1 MIEIYKN
8 LYSLLDVKQKKAIIT
23 LQIFNIILTILE
35 VISLVLVVLFI
46 SSINDVEKVIN
57 NKFFLKLIN
66 LLNLNSI
73 LYSSNLIFF
82 LGILTFLSYLIT
94 TIVSVFINIS
104 TNKTGQQI
112 SQSFAFSLYN
122 YFISRNWIFFSKM
135 NISEI
140 NSNLFSDLTVVN
152 NYLVVPSV
160 NLLSKMFTSF
170 AIVLTVI
177 FINPFIAIT
186 GCFFFIF
193 FYGITIFFIKK
204 ITKKYAK
211 FLSKIRHLQFKLIN
225 DTFFGFKE
233 VIFYNLKQSYKVF
246 FDHNSQSLVKPE
258 STMLSLQNLPK
269 TLIEFITYS
278 FIIFFILFFFAL
290 DKNYS
295 STILNSLT
303 IYAFAGLK
311 LIPAFQQIYLTI
323 LRSKTATHS
332 YNIVID
338 KLKESRKKIK
348 DRSIDFDDSELP
360 FKNISLKNIS
370 FGYGKKNYLK
380 NINLH
385 IKKNQI
391 IGFAGYTASGK
402 TTLVDLISGL
412 IYPRSGTF
420 LIDKKKLEK
429 KDTIKWINNFSIVHQ
444 NPYILNETILENITF
459 SKILKAK
466 VNYIRLKESLKIS
479 RLERFIAKLPK
490 GIHSIISERGLNIS
504 GGEKQRIVIA
514 RAIYFNKNII
524 IFDEATNSLDTKT
537 ELEIIDMLK
546 NLSNKKTI
554 IMITH
559 RISTLKICDKI
570 FLLDKGKIVKRGS
583 LAYLNKNSNYFKKI
597 NK

>member
-8 LYSLLDVKQKKAIIT
+8 IYSLLDVKQKKAIIT
-23 LQIFNIILTILE
+23 LQVFNIILTILE
-35 VISLVLVVLFI
+35 VISLILVVLFI

-57 NKFFLKLIN
+57 NQFFLKLIN

-94 TIVSVFINIS
+94 TIASLLINIS
-104 TNKTGQQI
+104 SNKTGQQI

-122 YFISRNWIFFSKM
+122 YFISKNWIFFSKM
-135 NISEI
+135 DISEI

-152 NYLVVPSV
+152 NYLVIPSV
-160 NLLSKMFTSF
+160 NLLSKIFTSF

-177 FINPFIAIT
+177 FISPFIAIT
-186 GCFFFIF
+186 GSLFFIF
-193 FYGITIFFIKK
+193 FYGIAIFFIRR
-204 ITKKYAK
+204 ITKNNAK
-211 FLSKIRHLQFKLIN
+211 FISEIRYLQFKLIN
-225 DTFFGFKE
+225 DTFLGFKE
-233 VIFYNLKQSYKVF
+233 VIFYNLKKSYKVF
-246 FDHNSQSLVKPE
+246 FDRNSQSLVKPE
-258 STMLSLQNLPK
+258 STMLSLQNIPRI
-269 TLIEFITYS
+269 LIEFLTYS
-278 FIIFFILFFFAL
+278 FIIFLILFFFAL

-323 LRSKTATHS
+323 LRVKTATHS

-348 DRSIDFDDSELP
+348 DKSIDFDESELP

-391 IGFAGYTASGK
+391 IGFSGYTASGK

-412 IYPRSGTF
+412 IYPRSGKF
-420 LIDKKKLEK
+420 LIDKK
-429 KDTIKWINNFSIVHQ
+429 S
-444 NPYILNETILENITF
+444 
-459 SKILKAK
+459 
-466 VNYIRLKESLKIS
+466 
-479 RLERFIAKLPK
+479 
-490 GIHSIISERGLNIS
+490 
-504 GGEKQRIVIA
+504 
-514 RAIYFNKNII
+514 
-524 IFDEATNSLDTKT
+524 
-537 ELEIIDMLK
+537 
-546 NLSNKKTI
+546 
-554 IMITH
+554 
-559 RISTLKICDKI
+559 
-570 FLLDKGKIVKRGS
+570 
-583 LAYLNKNSNYFKKI
+583 
-597 NK
+597 